1 MGGPKRIY
9 FNYTSQLRIMAF
21 HQIAVPHKDILSE
34 NYSSEVYAAKLWDVH
49 NKRGSDEYTDATT
62 FFEKTYLTDNLK
74 KILESVKTRLD
85 GRGGGHFRSMT
96 TPFGGGKTH
105 TLIALYHKCAEWGA
119 KPVVLVGNEIDV
131 QTQTLWGLI
140 EEQLTGKI
148 DRLGGQVPR
157 GGEALRRV
165 LEEQDKPVLIL
176 IDELLQY
183 VTKAEAVAVNQTT
196 LASLTIAFVQELSE
210 VVSSLKN
217 VCVVVTLPSSTN
229 EQLDNARF
237 AELDEMLRKMA
248 GRTRDTINP
257 VSNMDIPKI
266 IRQRLFSST
275 DAEIRERAEGIV
287 KDFVDYCE
295 DEGLIPEGK
304 QVSEYREE
312 FLNNYPFLPHVIDV
326 LYHSWGTIQRFQRT
340 RGVLRLL
347 SLVVGSMATSEKQFI
362 SLGDFDL
369 NNDAIRQE
377 LIEYLD
383 PQFHGVVA
391 KDIVGAG
398 SGASQVNRQV
408 PDQYRG
414 KRLGIRA
421 ATAIF
426 MYSPSGGAEINGAT
440 AAEIKRATCER
451 GVPAAQIDGV
461 LNLFRNSL
469 FYLNVSNGRYLF
481 TKETNILKHKVDV
494 IENLKQSDIEE
505 AEREL
510 IRKNTDKIGE
520 IRTILWPSD
529 PRDVEDS
536 VHLKLAIMKGDDQ
549 NLIRQIY
556 ERVGESGR
564 TYRNNV
570 FFLTPSAGEKKRF
583 MESLKGKVA
592 WEMIRS
598 DPHVKLTDDQAAMLA
613 NELKKE
619 KERLDSLVREYYS
632 ILHTPEQ
639 GGLES
644 GRVRPP
650 LGTAVGLDRIVYD
663 HLADRQAVNS
673 EIGVMVLRT
682 RYLRDRKVV
691 QTSDLLKSML
701 SVPGELRPTSR
712 SVLAKA
718 ITNGVSSGEFGL
730 GEVENDVP
738 TVKFFRKPPQISFEP
753 GEALIHASLCE
764 EKSEPSDYS
773 CTICGYKAN
782 KEDMQ
787 IHQRSHDPKSRE
799 AADSEDNTTADPT
812 HDLLEFTFD
821 VPEGQVNHISQML
834 LNIAS
839 NYRNFKI
846 HINASDGK
854 MSKHDIDMIRETLKQ
869 IGSESDL

>member
-1 MGGPKRIY
+1 
-9 FNYTSQLRIMAF
+9 MAF
-21 HQIAVPHKDILSE
+21 HQIAVPHRDILSE

-49 NKRGSDEYTDATT
+49 RRRGSDEYTDAQT

-74 KILESVKTRLD
+74 TILDSVKARLD
-85 GRGGGHFRSMT
+85 GRGGGHFRSIT

-119 KPVVLVGNEIDV
+119 KPVVLVGNELDV
-131 QTQTLWGLI
+131 RTQTLWGLI
-140 EEQLTGKI
+140 EEQLTGTI
-148 DRLGGQVPR
+148 YRLGGNVPR

-183 VTKAEAVAVNQTT
+183 VTRAEAVNVNNAT

-210 VVSSLKN
+210 AAGSLQN
-217 VCVVVTLPSSTN
+217 VCVVVTLPSSSD
-229 EQLDNARF
+229 EQLDDERF
-237 AELDEMLRKMA
+237 AALDKTLRKVA

-275 DAEIRERAEGIV
+275 DGEIRERAEGVV

-326 LYHSWGTIQRFQRT
+326 LYQRWGTIPQFQRT

-347 SLVVGSMATSEKQFI
+347 SLVVGSMATSDKQFI
-362 SLGDFDL
+362 GLGDFDL
-369 NNDAIRQE
+369 GNDAIRQE

-391 KDIVGAG
+391 KDIVGEG
-398 SGASQVNRQV
+398 SGASQVNRKV

-421 ATAIF
+421 AAAIF
-426 MYSPSGGAEINGAT
+426 MYSHSGGAEINGAT
-440 AAEIKRATCER
+440 VAEIKRATCER

-469 FYLNVSNGRYLF
+469 FYLNVANDRYLF
-481 TKETNILKHKVDV
+481 TKETNVLKHKVDV
-494 IENLKQSDIEE
+494 MENLKQSDIKE
-505 AEREL
+505 AERDL
-510 IRKNTDKIGE
+510 VRKNVGKVRE
-520 IRTILWPSD
+520 IRTVLWPSD
-529 PRDVEDS
+529 PGDVEDS
-536 VHLKLAIMKGDDQ
+536 APLKLAVMREDDKD
-549 NLIRQIY
+549 LIQRIY
-556 ERVGESGR
+556 ESVGESGR
-564 TYRNNV
+564 TNRNNV
-570 FFLTPSAGEKKRF
+570 FFLTPSDGEKRRF
-583 MESLKGKVA
+583 MESLKSRVA
-592 WEMIRS
+592 WERIKS
-598 DPHVKLTDDQAAMLA
+598 DPRIKLTDDQAATLA

-619 KERLDSLVREYYS
+619 NERLGSLVREYYS
-632 ILHTPEQ
+632 VLYTPEK

-650 LGTAVGLDRIVYD
+650 LATDVGIDRIVYD
-663 HLADRQAVNS
+663 HLVDREAVNTQ
-673 EIGVMVLRT
+673 IGVVTLRT
-682 RYLRDRKVV
+682 RYLRDRKAV

-712 SVLAKA
+712 HVLEKA
-718 ITNGVSSGEFGL
+718 ITDGVSDGEFGL
-730 GEVENDVP
+730 GEDEGDVP
-738 TVKFFRKPPQISFEP
+738 TVRFFKKQAPVSFEP
-753 GEALIHASLCE
+753 GEVLIHASLCGAE
-764 EKSEPSDYS
+764 QERPEYS
-773 CTICGYKAN
+773 CAACGYKASSN
-782 KEDMQ
+782 GDLEA
-787 IHQRSHDPKSRE
+787 HQLSHGPGSRGP
-799 AADSEDNTTADPT
+799 ASDGGGATATPDQGR
-812 HDLLEFTFD
+812 LEFAFD

-839 NYRNFKI
+839 HYRSFRI
-846 HINASDGK
+846 RIDASDGR
-854 MSKHDIDMIRETLKQ
+854 MPKHDIDMIRETLKQ